1 MSFVRTGQNLNVQY
15 RQLNGGFLSLRYM
28 EIDDNCIN
36 FVRKFHIFCPP
47 SQHCTV
53 VTLLQ
58 ETLLNIQQSL
68 TFMFP
73 FKSREYQVR
82 IVNIFCVKSSHS

>member
-15 RQLNGGFLSLRYM
+15 RQLNGGFLSLRYL

-47 SQHCTV
+47 FQHCRHIITGNCSQHTAESDFHV
-53 VTLLQ
+53 SFQVKRIPSEDRKHLLRQ
-58 ETLLNIQQSL
+58 VL
-68 TFMFP
+68 T
-73 FKSREYQVR
+73 
-82 IVNIFCVKSSHS
+82 